1 MTTANASEILA
12 QLTRLENE
20 ARQQMQA
27 AASSAELET
36 FRIRYLGQKSE
47 LKSVLAGLK
56 SLVAEEKRQIGQLA
70 NAVQSRLEAELAL
83 CKDRI
88 GQQELKVK
96 LQQEKID
103 LTLPGRRCNIGS
115 IHPLT
120 QIVEEIIEIFHG
132 MGFMVAD
139 GPEIETDYYNFDAL
153 NTPADHAAR
162 DSQDTFYTDAGDKVL
177 LRSQTSTIQ
186 IRVMEAAKPPLRIIA
201 PGRVYRNEEINARK
215 YPLFH
220 QIEGLL
226 IDEHV
231 TFGQLRGT
239 LNEFYKILFGKPV
252 KTRFR
257 PDFFPFTEPS
267 AELDCQC
274 PFCQGKGCRT
284 CGQRGWLELLG
295 CGMVDPNVL
304 RAAGLDPEKWTG
316 FAFGMGVER
325 LAMLKYGINDI
336 RHFYTNDLRFLEQF

>member
-1 MTTANASEILA
+1 MGLHELI
-12 QLTRLENE
+12 TRLTAIKDAGLTAISSAET
-20 ARQQMQA
+20 
-27 AASSAELET
+27 SAELESVRT
-36 FRIRYLGQKSE
+36 KFLGAKSD
-47 LKSVLAGLK
+47 LKTIMSGLA
-56 SLVAEEKRQIGQLA
+56 SLSAEEKRSIGTLS
-70 NAVQSRLEAELAL
+70 NTTR
-83 CKDRI
+83 
-88 GQQELKVK
+88 QELELK
-96 LQQEKID
+96 LKERQEYLYRQELSARLQSEKID
-103 LTLPGRRCNIGS
+103 ITLPGYGRPPGH

-120 QIVEEIIEIFHG
+120 QITAEIVTIFHG
-132 MGFMVAD
+132 MGFSVVE

-153 NTPADHAAR
+153 NTPPDHPAR
-162 DSQDTFYTDAGDKVL
+162 DSQDTFYTKVADHVL
-177 LRSQTSTIQ
+177 LRSQTSTMQ
-186 IRVMEAAKPPLRIIA
+186 IRAMEKMKPPLRIIA

-226 IDEHV
+226 IDKNV
-231 TFGQLRGT
+231 TFGQLPGM
-239 LNEFYKILFGKPV
+239 LNEFYRLLFGREL

-274 PFCQGKGCRT
+274 PFCLGSGCRT

-304 RAAGLDPEKWTG
+304 EAVGIDPSEWSG

-325 LAMLKYGINDI
+325 VAMLKYGINDI
-336 RHFYTNDLRFLEQF
+336 RHFYTSDLRFLAQF